1 MKLTTDMIVGT
12 GLVAALILN
21 IILGG
26 DTQITMNLSTGLVGF
41 IGKSVLTS
49 AQTKP
54 QEPAKKEEPQNETS
68 NA

>member
-1 MKLTTDMIVGT
+1 MKLTTDIIVGT

-49 AQTKP
+49 ARTKP